1 MPLNFKSPAF
11 IGHVGGLDNPPVPI
25 QIAIL
30 GGLSES
36 VVAVLNQNQTNLN
49 DFANAVFSESNGGL
63 IVGWSVTKIKLRIA
77 GSDNTAYVVL
87 DNSDGSILAQVNI
100 GGTTSQFY
108 TLSSPILI
116 TSGLTLNIGV
126 KGGGGAARPF
136 GFLSAGGGSRIER
149 DTSNSD
155 AYPTITSPVIGDFL
169 TCTGCSIGWEIEME
183 PPAFLEA
190 TGGNITED
198 GDFKIHTFN
207 SSGNFDVTQVGLDD
221 KVEYLVIAGG
231 GSGSDN
237 TGGGGAGG
245 RLTNGTED
253 FAVTVQDY
261 TITVGAGGAPT
272 NSNGSNSIFDI
283 IEADGGG
290 FGGTGN
296 GDNANDGGSGGGGGY
311 HTSSVV
317 RFQGGIS
324 ITPPSGQGFA
334 GGEGF
339 ANGGSTGAFG
349 GGGGGGSS
357 EVGEGTPIISVAGD
371 GGDGLDSSITG
382 SAVKK
387 AGGGGSGIINF
398 GSPTAGVGGA
408 GGGGDGKIGTGLT
421 GNNGTAN
428 TGGGGGSVFLGTG
441 GAGGSGIVQI
451 RYRFK

>member
-136 GFLSAGGGSRIER
+136 GFLSTGGGSRIER

-198 GDFKIHTFN
+198 GDFKIHTFT
-207 SSGNFDVTQVGLDD
+207 SSGTFEVTQLGNQTDGTED
-221 KVEYLVIAGG
+221 EVEYLVVAGG
-231 GSGSDN
+231 GGGGNISRS
-237 TGGGGAGG
+237 GGGGAGG
-245 RLTNGTED
+245 MLDDTGHV
-253 FAVTVQDY
+253 VTVQEY
-261 TITVGAGGAPT
+261 TITVGL
-272 NSNGSNSIFDI
+272 
-283 IEADGGG
+283 
-290 FGGTGN
+290 GGT
-296 GDNANDGGSGGGGGY
+296 GGGGG
-311 HTSSVV
+311 
-317 RFQGGIS
+317 
-324 ITPPSGQGFA
+324 SGQGL
-334 GGEGF
+334 
-339 ANGGSTGAFG
+339 NGGNSEFDTIDPSG
-349 GGGGGGSS
+349 GGGGGGSGGFSTGLGGGSGGGGADNFGGGSGIGGQGFAGSGGSNNGGGGGGGAS
-357 EVGEGTPIISVAGD
+357 ETGFDGGFAGGD
-371 GGDGLDSSITG
+371 GGDGNSNSITG
-382 SAVKK
+382 SALDY
-387 AGGGGSGIINF
+387 AGGGGGGQGSQSPGGSG
-398 GSPTAGVGGA
+398 GL
-408 GGGGDGKIGTGLT
+408 GGGGNGQALPAS
-421 GNNGTAN
+421 NGTDGL
-428 TGGGGGSVFLGTG
+428 GGGGGG
-441 GAGGSGIVQI
+441 GASGSNDGGDGIVII
-451 RYRFK
+451 RYKFK